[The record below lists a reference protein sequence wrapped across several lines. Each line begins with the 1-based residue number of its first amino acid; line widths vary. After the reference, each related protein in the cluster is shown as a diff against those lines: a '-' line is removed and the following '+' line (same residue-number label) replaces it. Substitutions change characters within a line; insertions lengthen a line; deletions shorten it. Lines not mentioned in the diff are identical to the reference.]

1 MTSETKGARD
11 RLVEDLR
18 AVVQDA
24 EELLK
29 ATAGQTGEKI
39 SAVRSRAEASLRA
52 ARDRL
57 GELEHD
63 VMERARTAA
72 KATDELVHEK
82 PWQSI
87 AVAAGVAFLLGLLA
101 GRR

>member
-1 MTSETKGARD
+1 MTSETRAARD
-11 RLVEDLR
+11 RLTEDLK
-18 AVVQDA
+18 AVLRDT

-39 SAVRSRAEASLRA
+39 GAVRARAEENLREVRRKLGEMEYELVEQAKSA
-52 ARDRL
+52 AR
-57 GELEHD
+57 
-63 VMERARTAA
+63 
-72 KATDELVHEK
+72 ATDDLVHEK

-87 AVAAGVAFLLGLLA
+87 AVAAGVAFLIGLLA

>member
-1 MTSETKGARD
+1 MTSDTRAAKD
-11 RLVEDLR
+11 KLVEDLR

-39 SAVRSRAEASLRA
+39 GAVRARAEESLRT
-52 ARDRL
+52 ARRRL
-57 GELEHD
+57 SELEHD
-63 VMERARTAA
+63 VVERAKTAA
-72 KATDELVHEK
+72 KATDDLVHEK
-82 PWQSI
+82 PWQAI
-87 AVAAGVAFLLGLLA
+87 AITAGVAFLLGLLA

>member
-1 MTSETKGARD
+1 MTSDTRTAKE
-11 RLVEDLR
+11 RLMDDLK
-18 AVVQDA
+18 AVVHDA

-39 SAVRSRAEASLRA
+39 SAVRARAEDNLREV
-52 ARDRL
+52 RRKLSEMEDDL
-57 GELEHD
+57 
-63 VMERARTAA
+63 VERAKTAA
-72 KATDELVHEK
+72 KATDDLVHER

-87 AVAAGVAFLLGLLA
+87 AVVGGVAFLLGLLA

>member
-1 MTSETKGARD
+1 MTSETRAARD
-11 RLVEDLR
+11 RLTEDLK
-18 AVVQDA
+18 AVLRDT

-39 SAVRSRAEASLRA
+39 GAVRARAEENLREVRRKLGEMEDELVEQAKSA
-52 ARDRL
+52 AR
-57 GELEHD
+57 
-63 VMERARTAA
+63 
-72 KATDELVHEK
+72 ATDDLVHEK

-87 AVAAGVAFLLGLLA
+87 AVAAGVAFLIGLLA

>member
-1 MTSETKGARD
+1 MTSETRAARD
-11 RLVEDLR
+11 KLIEDLR

-39 SAVRSRAEASLRA
+39 SAVRARAEDSLRT
-52 ARDRL
+52 ARRRL
-57 GELEHD
+57 SELERD
-63 VMERARTAA
+63 VVERAKTAA
-72 KATDELVHEK
+72 KATDDLVHEK

>member
-1 MTSETKGARD
+1 MASDTRTAKE
-11 RLVEDLR
+11 RLMDDLK
-18 AVVQDA
+18 AVVHDA

-39 SAVRSRAEASLRA
+39 SAVRARAEDNLREV
-52 ARDRL
+52 RRKLSEMEDDL
-57 GELEHD
+57 
-63 VMERARTAA
+63 VERARTAA
-72 KATDELVHEK
+72 KATDDLVHER

-87 AVAAGVAFLLGLLA
+87 AVVGGVAFLLGLLA